1 MMPILQLFNPV
12 PIQTLTEGAA
22 LLKEK
27 EKAKVDVK
35 SKESAKEES
44 KTKAKEQKEPL
55 TPQ

>member
-44 KTKAKEQKEPL
+44 KTKAKE
-55 TPQ
+55 